1 MSHSGPSAV
10 EITLSEDERA
20 ELVRRAEAPDRRAA
34 ERARII
40 LACADGMSNAG
51 AARAAEVAVGTV
63 AKWRWKFAAE
73 GLAGLQDA
81 GRIGRPKAGLVLSEA
96 ERDQLLRW
104 ARRAKTAQ
112 YLALRAKIVLRCAQ
126 GGANRQA
133 AAELGGG
140 GEGVGGGARRSILP
154 CGPRSCCAARR
165 AGRTGR
171 PRRNSVLTSR
181 PWNAGGPGSS
191 LGVSMPCTTSPVPD
205 RGGRGAGRDEQAG
218 RGGTRC

>member
-63 AKWRWKFAAE
+63 AKWRRKFAAE

-104 ARRAKTAQ
+104 ARRAGSAPD
-112 YLALRAKIVLRCAQ
+112 LAFWGNIV
-126 GGANRQA
+126 
-133 AAELGGG
+133 
-140 GEGVGGGARRSILP
+140 P
-154 CGPRSCCAARR
+154 
-165 AGRTGR
+165 
-171 PRRNSVLTSR
+171 
-181 PWNAGGPGSS
+181 
-191 LGVSMPCTTSPVPD
+191 
-205 RGGRGAGRDEQAG
+205 RGA
-218 RGGTRC
+218 RGGTRRPAAPELGADESTVDRWGARFIAGRLDALQDEPRPGRPPSI